1 MTPSATREP
10 GPFHGVPAKE
20 LDEDRRQIPSGEIEA
35 QVRENL
41 AGAGHVAVEV
51 MTARPDSSDIE
62 LVVFIVHRDDDNP
75 SVVRDGQATSR
86 IPRLIQAP
94 YSLVAKIARRGPD
107 RMNISFVALHQ
118 MPLSSESGEVDHQ
131 MLRKIGS
138 IFVSVKGNNDWSRTS
153 TWTES
158 QIALHYLWAKV
169 LEVDLAEI
177 EQDTSFFHLGGDSA
191 AAIRLVAE
199 ARTLGIYLSVA
210 LLFEHPILHDLA
222 EHLRNL
228 DENSYQTPE
237 PFSLLSS
244 YLSPEECQ
252 DRASR
257 ACSVKPESIVDV
269 YPCTP
274 LQEGLLALSVKRPG
288 EYMSQLV
295 MDISAGVDM
304 ERLRAV
310 WEQTVALTPILRT
323 RIVQLTG
330 VGLVQCIIDESVS
343 WITAE
348 DLDDYLDSDH
358 SKSMELGEALSRHA
372 IVSGKGKHQFV
383 WSIHHAIYDRI
394 SMQLIQ
400 ELFGRIMQEKEVV
413 SAPEFSLFVSHATE
427 TNRDSA
433 EAFWEWNLINYD
445 GQVFPALPANVN
457 EPCATASAERQ
468 IAIPELTESN
478 MTIST
483 LLRAAWGLLI
493 HHYSGSEDVVFGAV
507 ISGRNAPLP
516 GIEGIMAPTIATVPI
531 RLGID
536 LESSIM
542 EYLEFVQE
550 QSMETIPAEQFG
562 LQNIAKI
569 DDETEHACRFQSLI
583 IIQPPMRD
591 IQTEENTLGVWRP
604 QPLAGE
610 VTSYALTMVFELSDD
625 NIDIITT
632 YDNRVIEDWK
642 MSRMID
648 HFSFV
653 FEKLAQTS
661 PEQTL
666 GDIGMSTSDLETIWG
681 WNSQAP
687 IVHERC
693 VHEIIVEKAL
703 LRPEAQAISA
713 WDGSLTYGELDA
725 LSSTL
730 AHHLLSLNVEPGDII
745 PLCFQKSVWTVVSV
759 LAVLKAGATFF
770 LLDTTQPENRIDSI
784 MSQVD
789 FRVMMTSV
797 ETQSVSNRFTQRT
810 VVVDQ
815 ELFSNLESSQSILP
829 KSSPKS
835 NAYIVFT
842 SGTTGQPK
850 GVMVPHY
857 SFSSAIYHQSGRD
870 AFEPNERVY
879 DFASFAFD
887 VSVNNI
893 LKTLASGGCLCI
905 PSEHDRI
912 NNLAIS
918 IHESKATLAYLTPS
932 VSRLLDPTQLPHL
945 RTLALGG
952 EKTGLDVL
960 ETWCP
965 HVKVI
970 DTYGPS
976 ECTPV
981 STISDDPAHS
991 GIGIGM
997 GVNTWLVDPEDSDRL
1012 VPVGATGELLLEG
1025 PLVGQGYLGDPE
1037 KTRETFIEDPPWL
1050 IEGVAGHPGRSA
1062 KLYKTG
1068 DLVSYSLDGSLK
1080 YLGRKDTQV
1089 KIRGQRIE
1097 LGEIENHVR
1106 QALPQITEVA
1116 VQLFSTTD
1124 IHYGEELVMFV
1135 VLEKG
1140 QSLPDIRVSPDETT
1154 PKLHAVSQVIS
1165 SQLAECLPRYMIPTI
1180 MVTLGRLP
1188 LSLSGKTDFKALT
1201 SIMGRFSD
1209 SEIAALGQDSSGEEG
1224 SEPSTSSELAL
1235 QQLWADLLGIEA
1247 RSITSN
1253 HSFFRLRGD
1262 SIGAMKLV
1270 AEARRRGFEFTVAD
1284 VFSHP
1289 RLQDLALMVTST
1301 DETPQEALAPFS
1313 LLQSADQDKRR
1324 KEIAEACGVQIDCVQ
1339 DAYPCTPLQ
1348 EGLLALTTQQ
1358 PGDFLLQTIL
1368 NLDPETDVKQF
1379 KVAWESVVALVPI
1392 LRTRIIQL
1400 EDVRL
1405 LQVVLDE
1412 SPRWTR
1418 SDDLEGYLQ
1427 NNKLQPIGL
1436 GDSLSRVAIVI
1447 DSKSK
1452 AVHFVWTVH
1461 HALYDATSLQAI
1473 RGLLSRI
1480 LQGERPETQTGFN
1493 TFVQYLKKDT
1503 DPSFQN
1509 YWHDELSDFEADI
1522 FPVLPRDVTIPNA
1535 DCRLETKW
1543 TVPRRRDDDITT
1555 ATMIRAACAL
1565 AIYRHSGDQ
1574 DVVFGAVLSG
1584 RNAPVKSIEEIV
1596 GPTIA
1601 TVPVRI
1607 PIMISDSIQ
1616 SYLERLQDQAR
1627 KMIPFEQIGLQ
1638 SIAKLHPPAKHATQ
1652 FQTLLVVQPADDS
1665 SGERTE
1671 AGTWQA
1677 LPESKEFAS
1686 HALTLLCHLKP
1697 DHIQVTVLYDERV
1710 VPKWRMARVVDSF
1723 GWAFQQM
1730 ATEPPSMTLRELDA
1744 ITPNDSRDIWLW
1756 NRDLPMAIERC
1767 IHDIVAEKAIIQH
1780 GAEAINGPDQ
1790 DFTYGQIDSISS
1802 LLARHLVVTG
1812 VRTGHVIPILF
1823 EKSAWTII
1831 AMLAIVKAGAA
1842 FAPVDPTQAEDRRRR
1857 ILKQTG
1863 ARFILTSERYS
1874 DLVTQDEYQV
1884 IPVGPATTDM
1894 HLAEDDMDDLPPLP
1908 LVRPDSLMCVMFTSG
1923 STGEPKGVALEHRAV
1938 VTSCY
1943 HHGSRFGFDQT
1954 TRNFQF
1960 ANYIF
1965 DPSLSE
1971 IFATLMFGGCIC
1983 VPTEEERTGNIS
1995 AAMERMDI
2003 TFLEVTPTVAKL
2015 IEPSDHPNLK
2025 SIMLAG
2031 ESTTTESFQRWLQ
2044 NPATKVF
2051 HGFGP
2056 TECAILCLL
2065 GEYDVNQPSP
2075 RRIGQAVGCAAWVV
2089 DPEDVQKLVPI
2100 GSIGELLIEGPILA
2114 RGYLGDTERTEKAF
2128 IDVPIWLLQGGRSGK
2143 LYRTGDL
2150 VSYGE
2155 DGSIHFVGRRDTQ
2168 FKIRGQRVE
2177 LGEVEHQVSKAFPDA
2192 QHVAAEVIIP
2202 SGGDDTTAELAAFV
2216 VLQRDSNISD
2226 KWARKSP
2233 DFKNDTGTT
2242 CFAVRAP
2249 NLLEDQLAELLPR
2262 HMIPTSFFVVDA
2274 LPRSATGKTD
2284 RKQLKKIGSLFS
2296 VTQLVELRNTSE
2308 GCNKRMPSTE
2318 TEVILRNIIARTLN
2332 IDPSVIGLD
2341 DSFYRLG
2348 GDSITSMQVSSS
2360 ARNKG
2365 IDISTT
2371 QILRQ
2376 KTIAHILVTSGPS
2389 TEYGQ
2394 TTVKH
2399 VDVAPGQAFPLTP
2412 VQRLYLDLQKDV
2424 PLDQIV
2430 FDQYFWLKPR
2440 SHVAYPTLVQALSDL
2455 ASVHSMLR
2463 ARLRR
2468 TSSGQWEQFLIAS
2481 SHEAVDVKHCES
2493 HDENQIRG
2501 EVKTCRARI
2510 NIENGP
2516 TVSAIL
2522 FDNADSS
2529 QMIFISIHHL
2539 VIDLMSWRVLLSDL
2553 EELLSGRSLPPFAG
2567 ISFPTWA
2574 TLQDN
2579 FIKSRPTLAD
2589 LPSHSHG
2596 PSDFSYWGIKEK
2608 TSLTTDV
2615 TNQEFCLDTTTTSML
2630 LGQCNEAF
2638 STRPSELMIAALLY
2652 SFSLIF
2658 TDRNP
2663 PTVFNESHGREV
2675 WDESLDISRTI
2686 GWFTTIHP
2694 VHLEQKKQTMNL
2706 LDVIKRVKDSIRKVP
2721 HKGWT
2726 FFSSQFANEQSV
2738 QSFESQFCLELVF
2751 NFGGLYQQME
2761 REDAFFQNIDPPSM
2775 DCTPET
2781 SVGAHRFSLFE
2792 VNTSVTRGELGVNI
2806 FFDQRISQQE
2816 KVSAWVAQF
2825 QSTLLDIAR
2834 DFPQMVPDWTLD
2846 DFPSAFD
2853 SYDALSQFKKETLPT
2868 LGLRF
2873 DDVED
2878 IFPCSPM
2885 QEGILMS
2892 QAKNPSHYQTRMELH
2907 LSTRRKGRS
2916 INLNK
2921 VEEAWRG
2928 VVKRHQLLRAVI
2940 VESFPGSTR
2949 SMLLIIKDPS
2959 PAIERKDHSTGPNAQ
2974 LEDLP
2979 VAYGM
2984 GDLRHRMIISRI
2996 DDSEARLTVDM
3007 DHTITDAHSRGILI
3021 KDLQAAYDN
3030 SLSIDAPSFG
3040 SFITHIYQRPVEEG
3054 VSYWKSYLSE
3064 TEPCYFPAL
3073 GSDGNGLDGQEEE
3086 ISFQVPRID
3095 TDLLRKVCSDLEVT
3109 LAAVIQAAWA
3119 VVLGQFSSS
3128 TMPSFGI
3135 LTSGRDSNLKGIDDI
3150 FGPLIGILP
3159 CRVDAR
3165 SPVSIA
3171 ESLKNIQA
3179 DYLHALPYQG
3189 IPLAAIHNAIG
3200 LGTMPL
3206 FNTIVSVQ
3214 RADQKPSPD
3223 DPSDLDVTI
3232 LGGTDP
3238 TEVRLP
3244 RHCITVARTDLYNQ
3258 IVRHID
3264 PGR

>member
-1 MTPSATREP
+1 MTPSATREL
-10 GPFHGVPAKE
+10 GSFHNVLAKE
-20 LDEDRRQIPSGEIEA
+20 LDEDGRQIPCSEIES

-41 AGAGHVAVEV
+41 PEAGQVAVEV
-51 MTARPDSSDIE
+51 ITARPDSSDIE
-62 LVVFIVHRDDDNP
+62 LVIFIVHCDDDTQ
-75 SVVRDGQATSR
+75 SVVHDGLTTGR

-94 YSLVAKIARRGPD
+94 DSLVAKIAKRGPD
-107 RMNISFVALHQ
+107 RMKITFIALHQ
-118 MPLSSESGEVDHQ
+118 MPMSSESGEVDRQ

-138 IFVSVKGNNDWSRTS
+138 IFVSVKENNDWNRTS

-177 EQDTSFFHLGGDSA
+177 QHDTSFFHLGGDSA

-199 ARTLGIYLSVA
+199 ARTFGIQLSVA
-210 LLFEHPILHDLA
+210 LLFEHPTLRDLA
-222 EHLRNL
+222 ENLRTL
-228 DENSYQTPE
+228 DENLYQTPE
-237 PFSLLSS
+237 PLSLLSS

-252 DRASR
+252 DRTSR
-257 ACSVKPESIVDV
+257 ACSVEAESIVDV

-274 LQEGLLALSVKRPG
+274 LQEGLLALSIKRPG

-295 MDISAGVDM
+295 MDIAVGVEM
-304 ERLRAV
+304 ETFRAV

-323 RIVQLTG
+323 RIVQLMG

-343 WITAE
+343 WVTAE

-358 SKSMELGEALSRHA
+358 SKSMELGDALSRHA
-372 IVSGKGKHQFV
+372 IVSSKGKRHFV
-383 WSIHHAIYDRI
+383 WSVHHAIYDRI

-413 SAPEFSLFVSHATE
+413 SAPEFSLFVSHAIE

-445 GQVFPALPANVN
+445 GQVFPALPANVT

-468 IAIPELTESN
+468 IAIPKLTETN

-493 HHYSGSEDVVFGAV
+493 HHYSGSQDVVFGAV
-507 ISGRNAPLP
+507 VSGRNAPLP
-516 GIEGIMAPTIATVPI
+516 GIESIMAPTIATVPI
-531 RLGID
+531 RIGID
-536 LESSIM
+536 LESSIL
-542 EYLEFVQE
+542 EYLELVQE
-550 QSMETIPAEQFG
+550 QSMEMIPAEQFG

-569 DDETEHACRFQSLI
+569 NDETEQACRFQSLI

-591 IQTEENTLGVWRP
+591 IQAEESILGVWRP

-625 NIDIITT
+625 TIDIIAT

-642 MSRMID
+642 ISRMID
-648 HFSFV
+648 HLSFV
-653 FEKLAQTS
+653 FERLAQHS

-666 GDIGMSTSDLETIWG
+666 GDIGMSTPDLKTIWG

-687 IVHERC
+687 VVHERC
-693 VHEIIVEKAL
+693 VHEIIAEKAL

-730 AHHLLSLNVEPGDII
+730 THHLIGLKVEPGDIV
-745 PLCFQKSVWTVVSV
+745 PLCFQKSLWTIVSV

-797 ETQSVSNRFTQRT
+797 ETEPVCKRFTQRT

-815 ELFSNLESSQSILP
+815 ELFSNLKSSQDILP

-835 NAYIVFT
+835 DAYIVFT

-850 GVMVPHY
+850 GVMIPHS
-857 SFSSAIYHQSGRD
+857 SFSSAIHHQSGRD
-870 AFEPNERVY
+870 AFGHNERVY

-912 NNLAIS
+912 NNLALS

-952 EKTGLDVL
+952 EKTGPDVL
-960 ETWCP
+960 EAWCP

-981 STISDDPAHS
+981 STISEDPANS

-997 GVNTWLVDPEDSDRL
+997 GVNTWLVDPEDSNRL

-1025 PLVGQGYLGDPE
+1025 PLVGHGYLGDPD
-1037 KTRETFIEDPPWL
+1037 KTRETFIKNPIWL
-1050 IEGVAGHPGRSA
+1050 TEGVPGHPGRST

-1068 DLVSYSLDGSLK
+1068 DLVSYSLDGSLR

-1106 QALPQITEVA
+1106 QTLPQITEVA
-1116 VQLFSTTD
+1116 VQLTSTTD
-1124 IHYGEELVMFV
+1124 RHHVEELVIFV

-1140 QSLPDIRVSPDETT
+1140 QSLPGIPASPDETT
-1154 PKLHAVSQVIS
+1154 PKLHAVPQVIS
-1165 SQLAECLPRYMIPTI
+1165 SQLAERLPRYMIPTI

-1188 LSLSGKTDFKALT
+1188 LSLSGKTDLKALT

-1209 SEIAALGQDSSGEEG
+1209 SEVAALGRDVSSEDGK
-1224 SEPSTSSELAL
+1224 EPSTSSERAL
-1235 QQLWADLLGIEA
+1235 QLLWADLLGVEA

-1253 HSFFRLRGD
+1253 HSFFRLGGD

-1289 RLQDLALMVTST
+1289 KLADLALMVSSL
-1301 DETPQEALAPFS
+1301 DETLQEALAPFS
-1313 LLQSADQDKRR
+1313 LLQSADQDRCR
-1324 KEIAEACGVQIDCVQ
+1324 EEIAEACGVQVACVQ

-1348 EGLLALTTQQ
+1348 EGLLALTIQQ
-1358 PGDFLLQTIL
+1358 PGDFLLQNIF
-1368 NLDPETDVKQF
+1368 NLDPATDVNQF
-1379 KVAWESVVALVPI
+1379 KAAWESVVALVPI

-1400 EDVRL
+1400 EDMGL

-1412 SPRWTR
+1412 SPSWTR
-1418 SDDLEGYLQ
+1418 SDDLECYLQ
-1427 NNKLQPIGL
+1427 KTKLEPIGL
-1436 GDSLSRVAIVI
+1436 GDSLSRVAIVT

-1461 HALYDATSLQAI
+1461 HTLYDATSLQAI
-1473 RGLLSRI
+1473 RGLLSRV
-1480 LQGERPETQTGFN
+1480 LQGETPEAQTGFN
-1493 TFVQYLKKDT
+1493 KFVQYLKKDT
-1503 DPSFQN
+1503 GSSLEN
-1509 YWHDELSDFEADI
+1509 YWNDELSGFEADI
-1522 FPVLPRDVTIPNA
+1522 FPVLPRDVTIPDA
-1535 DCRLETKW
+1535 DCRVETKW

-1555 ATMIRAACAL
+1555 ATVIRAACAL
-1565 AIYRHSGDQ
+1565 AIYRHSGDK

-1584 RNAPVKSIEEIV
+1584 RNAPVKGIEEII

-1601 TVPVRI
+1601 TVPVRV
-1607 PIMISDSIQ
+1607 PILESDSIR
-1616 SYLERLQDQAR
+1616 SYLQRLQDQAR
-1627 KMIPFEQIGLQ
+1627 RMIPFEQIGLQ
-1638 SIAKLHPPAKHATQ
+1638 NIAKVHPPAKHATQ
-1652 FQTLLVVQPADDS
+1652 FQTLLVVQPAEDS
-1665 SGERTE
+1665 SDGTTQ
-1671 AGTWQA
+1671 AGMWQA

-1686 HALTLLCHLKP
+1686 HALTLLCHLNT

-1710 VPKWRMARVVDSF
+1710 VPKWKMARIVDSF

-1730 ATEPPSMTLRELDA
+1730 ATETLSMPLRELDA
-1744 ITPNDSRDIWLW
+1744 VTPSDKRDIWLW
-1756 NRDLPMAIERC
+1756 NRDLPVAIERC
-1767 IHDIVAEKAIIQH
+1767 VHDIVVEKVVSQH
-1780 GAEAINGPDQ
+1780 DAQAINAPDQ
-1790 DFTYGQIDSISS
+1790 DFTYSQIDSVSS
-1802 LLARHLVVTG
+1802 LLARRLVMVG
-1812 VRTGHVIPILF
+1812 FRAGDIVPILF

-1831 AMLAIVKAGAA
+1831 AMLAIMKAGAA

-1874 DLVTQDEYQV
+1874 NLVIQDEYQV
-1884 IPVGPATTDM
+1884 IPVGPATIDM
-1894 HLAEDDMDDLPPLP
+1894 HLTMDEMEDLPSLP
-1908 LVRPDSLMCVMFTSG
+1908 LVSPNALMCVMFTSG

-1983 VPTEEERTGNIS
+1983 VPSEEERAGNIS
-1995 AAMERMDI
+1995 AAMKRMDV

-2015 IEPSDHPNLK
+2015 IKPSDHPNLK

-2031 ESTTTESFQRWLQ
+2031 ESTTSDSFERWLQ

-2065 GEYDVNQPSP
+2065 GEYDVNQPNP

-2089 DPEDVQKLVPI
+2089 DPEDVQQLVPI

-2128 IDVPIWLLQGGRSGK
+2128 IDAPIWLLQGGRSGK

-2155 DGSIHFVGRRDTQ
+2155 DGSIHFVGRKDTQ
-2168 FKIRGQRVE
+2168 FKVRGQRME
-2177 LGEVEHQVSKAFPDA
+2177 LGEVEHQVSRAFPDA
-2192 QHVAAEVIIP
+2192 QHVAAEVITP
-2202 SGGDDTTAELAAFV
+2202 SGGDDTTAELAAYV
-2216 VLQRDSNISD
+2216 VLRQDLNISD

-2233 DFKNDTGTT
+2233 DLKNDTDTT
-2242 CFAVRAP
+2242 CFAVRVP

-2284 RKQLKKIGSLFS
+2284 RKQLKKLGSLFS
-2296 VTQLVELRNTSE
+2296 VAQLVELRNISE
-2308 GCNKRMPSTE
+2308 SCNKRMPSTE
-2318 TEVILRNIIARTLN
+2318 TEVTLRNIIARTLN

-2348 GDSITSMQVSSS
+2348 GDSITSMQVSSA
-2360 ARNKG
+2360 ARSKG

-2376 KTIAHILVTSGPS
+2376 KTIARILATAGPS
-2389 TEYGQ
+2389 TEHGQ
-2394 TTVKH
+2394 TTLKH

-2412 VQRLYLDLQKDV
+2412 VQRLYLDLQRDV
-2424 PLDQIV
+2424 SLDQIV
-2430 FDQYFWLKPR
+2430 FDQHFWLKPR
-2440 SHVAYPTLVQALSDL
+2440 SRVAYPTLVQALSDL
-2455 ASVHSMLR
+2455 ASAHSMLR
-2463 ARLRR
+2463 ARLQK
-2468 TSSGQWEQFLIAS
+2468 TSSGQWEQFLIPS
-2481 SHEAVDVKHCES
+2481 SEEAIHVKHCES
-2493 HDENQIRG
+2493 ADGNQKNQ
-2501 EVKTCRARI
+2501 EVKACRARI

-2516 TVSAIL
+2516 AASAIL
-2522 FDNADSS
+2522 FGNEDGS
-2529 QMIFISIHHL
+2529 QMIVISIHHL
-2539 VIDLMSWRVLLSDL
+2539 VVDLMSWRVLLGDL

-2579 FIKSRPTLAD
+2579 YIKSRPVLENV
-2589 LPSHSHG
+2589 PSPLYG

-2608 TSLTTDV
+2608 TSLTTDM
-2615 TNQEFCLDTTTTSML
+2615 TNQEFRLDAAITSML
-2630 LGQCNEAF
+2630 LGQCNEALG
-2638 STRPSELMIAALLY
+2638 TRPSELMIAALLH
-2652 SFSLIF
+2652 SFNLIF
-2658 TDRNP
+2658 TDRSP

-2675 WDESLDISRTI
+2675 WDESLDISRTV

-2694 VHLEQKKQTMNL
+2694 VSLQQQKQTMGL

-2738 QSFESQFCLELVF
+2738 QTFESQFCLELVF

-2761 REDAFFQNIDPPSM
+2761 REDAFFQNIDPPSV

-2792 VNTSVTRGELGVNI
+2792 VNTSVTRGELGVNF
-2806 FFDQRISQQE
+2806 FFDKKISQQE

-2825 QSTLLDIAR
+2825 KSTLLDIAR
-2834 DFPQMVPDWTLD
+2834 EFPHMVPDWTLD

-2853 SYDALSQFKKETLPT
+2853 SYDALSQFKEETLPT

-2940 VESFPGSTR
+2940 VESFPGNTR
-2949 SMLLIIKDPS
+2949 SMLLIMKDPS
-2959 PAIERKDHSTGPNAQ
+2959 PVVERRDHSTGSQAQ
-2974 LEDLP
+2974 IEDLP

-2984 GDLRHRMIISRI
+2984 GDIRHRMIITRI
-2996 DDSEARLTVDM
+2996 GDSEARLTVDM

-3021 KDLQAAYDN
+3021 KDLQAAYDS
-3030 SLSIDAPSFG
+3030 SLSIEAPSFG
-3040 SFITHIYQRPVEEG
+3040 SFIEHIDQRPVEEG
-3054 VSYWKSYLSE
+3054 LSYWKSYLFE

-3073 GSDGNGLDGQEEE
+3073 GSDGNGLDDQEEE
-3086 ISFQVPRID
+3086 VSFKVPRID

-3128 TMPSFGI
+3128 TMPSFGM
-3135 LTSGRDSNLKGIDDI
+3135 LTSGRDSNLKDIDNI

-3159 CRVDAR
+3159 CRVDTR
-3165 SPVSIA
+3165 SSTSIA

-3214 RADQKPSPD
+3214 RADQKPSQD
-3223 DPSDLDVTI
+3223 DSSNLDVTI

-3244 RHCITVARTDLYNQ
+3244 RRFNPFSCADSYNS
-3258 IVRHID
+3258 IV
-3264 PGR
+3264 